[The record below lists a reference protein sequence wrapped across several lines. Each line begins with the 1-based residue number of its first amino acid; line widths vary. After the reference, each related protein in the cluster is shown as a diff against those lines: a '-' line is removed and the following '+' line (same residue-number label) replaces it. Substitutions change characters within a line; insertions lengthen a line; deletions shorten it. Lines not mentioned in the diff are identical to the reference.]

1 MKIGLISDTHDNLPK
16 IKKAV
21 EIFNKNRVEFVIHAG
36 DFVAPFSLLPF
47 QELNCDWTG
56 VLGNN
61 DGEKKGLITKSQGR
75 IKQGQISLIL
85 DNKKLIVI
93 HDIEN
98 YDNEYADIIVFGHTH
113 KPVVKKLG
121 ESLLINPGEASGWL
135 SGKATIAVV
144 ELDSLNVNII
154 EI

>member
-1 MKIGLISDTHDNLPK
+1 MKIGLLSDTHDNLPK
-16 IKKAV
+16 IAKAV
-21 EIFNKNRVEFVIHAG
+21 EFFNKNRVELVIHAG
-36 DFVAPFSLLPF
+36 DFVAPFSILSF
-47 QELNCDWTG
+47 EKLNCEWIG

-61 DGEKKGLITKSQGR
+61 DGEKEGLIKKSKNR
-75 IKQGQISLIL
+75 IKQGPISLVL

-98 YDNEYADIIVFGHTH
+98 YDNEHADIIIFGHTH
-113 KPVVKKLG
+113 KPEVKKIG
-121 ESLLINPGEASGWL
+121 GRLLINPGEASGWL

>member
-113 KPVVKKLG
+113 KPEVKKLG